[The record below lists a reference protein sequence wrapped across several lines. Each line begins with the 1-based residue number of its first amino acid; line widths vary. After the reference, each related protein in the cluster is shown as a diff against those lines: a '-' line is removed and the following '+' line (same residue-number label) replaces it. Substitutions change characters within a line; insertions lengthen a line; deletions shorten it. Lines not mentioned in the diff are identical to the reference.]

1 MSNPKKKSTGDNTVA
16 TDYAIEED
24 VVVVSDDRTG
34 GVSQVSVSITLS
46 TKALGADA
54 FIKLEEV
61 YTFNDLVIEGEAIV
75 RRSSIAE
82 ILRDQAIDEAKAL
95 VEAYRE
101 EIANAPKGA
110 VSVHPVNP
118 VAAAGTQAGS
128 VAPAFSGPQATV
140 AVANGAT
147 PAPAG
152 GAQWMSVP
160 SKFGDGELRFITTAS
175 YPSSQL
181 EAEVGNWL
189 RQHGLNPDAFK
200 VWDNR
205 SGAKGLEAGVPNGC
219 VAAVKVSK
227 DAQSFVQGDIANQ
240 AIARVKFNSNGSLY
254 IWLTKEAEA
263 AIKYGA
269 LNGVKLEA

>member
-1 MSNPKKKSTGDNTVA
+1 MSNSKKQAADNSVA
-16 TDYAIEED
+16 TNYSIEED
-24 VVVVSDDRTG
+24 VAVIPNPQG

-54 FIKLEEV
+54 FLKLEEIYDFGTPV
-61 YTFNDLVIEGEAIV
+61 SDGEAIV
-75 RRSSIAE
+75 RRSEMID
-82 ILRDQAIDEAKAL
+82 ILRDQVILEAKNVVDA
-95 VEAYRE
+95 VRE
-101 EIANAPKGA
+101 VVATTPKGS

-118 VAAAGTQAGS
+118 VVASGTQTGS
-128 VAPAFSGPQATV
+128 VSPAFSGAKATV

-147 PAPAG
+147 PAPVG
-152 GAQWMSVP
+152 GAQWASVP

-175 YPSSQL
+175 YPTSQL

-205 SGAKGLEAGVPNGC
+205 PGAKGLEAGVPNGC
-219 VAAVKVSK
+219 VAAVKVGK

-254 IWLTKEAEA
+254 IWLTKEADA
-263 AIKYGA
+263 ALKYGA

>member
-1 MSNPKKKSTGDNTVA
+1 MSNKSNPA
-16 TDYAIEED
+16 TNYSIE
-24 VVVVSDDRTG
+24 DDAVIIANPAG

-54 FIKLEEV
+54 FIKLEETYDFGTPV
-61 YTFNDLVIEGEAIV
+61 NEGEAVI
-75 RRSSIAE
+75 RRSDMID
-82 ILRDQAIDEAKAL
+82 ILRDQVIMEAKNVVDA
-95 VEAYRE
+95 VREAV
-101 EIANAPKGA
+101 ATTPKGA

-118 VAAAGTQAGS
+118 VSASGAQAGS

-140 AVANGAT
+140 AVANGAA

-152 GAQWMSVP
+152 GAAWMSVP

-205 SGAKGLEAGVPNGC
+205 PGAKGLEAGVPNGC
-219 VAAVKVSK
+219 VAAVKIAK
-227 DAQSFVQGDIANQ
+227 DAQSFVPSDISNQ
-240 AIARVKFNSNGSLY
+240 AIARVKFNNNGSLY

-269 LNGVKLEA
+269 LDGVKLEA

>member
-1 MSNPKKKSTGDNTVA
+1 MSNKNNSNYVASDFTIEDDTVVINNPA
-16 TDYAIEED
+16 
-24 VVVVSDDRTG
+24 G

-54 FIKLEEV
+54 FIKLEETYDFGTPV
-61 YTFNDLVIEGEAIV
+61 NDGAAVV
-75 RRSSIAE
+75 RRAE
-82 ILRDQAIDEAKAL
+82 MVDILRDQVIAEAKTVVDA
-95 VEAYRE
+95 VREA
-101 EIANAPKGA
+101 IATTPKGS

-118 VAAAGTQAGS
+118 ISASGAQAGS
-128 VAPAFSGPQATV
+128 VAPVFSGPQATV
-140 AVANGAT
+140 AVANGAA

-160 SKFGDGELRFITTAS
+160 SKFGDGELRFITTAT

-181 EAEVGNWL
+181 EAEVGKWL

-205 SGAKGLEAGVPNGC
+205 PGQKGLEAGVPNGC
-219 VAAVKVSK
+219 VAAVKISK
-227 DAQSFVQGDIANQ
+227 DAQSYVPADISNQ

-269 LNGVKLEA
+269 LDGIKLEA

>member
-1 MSNPKKKSTGDNTVA
+1 MSNKNDSNYIASDFTIEDDVA
-16 TDYAIEED
+16 IINNPE
-24 VVVVSDDRTG
+24 G
-34 GVSQVSVSITLS
+34 GVSSVSVSITLS

-54 FIKLEEV
+54 FIKLEE
-61 YTFNDLVIEGEAIV
+61 TFEFGFLANDSAAVA
-75 RRSSIAE
+75 RRAE
-82 ILRDQAIDEAKAL
+82 MVDILRDQVIMEAKGV
-95 VEAYRE
+95 VEAVRE
-101 EIANAPKGA
+101 AVATTPKGS
-110 VSVHPVNP
+110 VSIHPVNA
-118 VAAAGTQAGS
+118 VSASGAQAGS

-140 AVANGAT
+140 AVANGAA

-160 SKFGDGELRFITTAS
+160 SKFGDGELRFITTATYS
-175 YPSSQL
+175 SSQL

-205 SGAKGLEAGVPNGC
+205 PGAKGLEAGVPNGC
-219 VAAVKVSK
+219 VAAIKISK
-227 DAQSFVQGDIANQ
+227 EAQAYVAGDIANQ
-240 AIARVKFNSNGSLY
+240 AIGRVKFNNNGSLY

-269 LNGVKLEA
+269 LDGVKLEA

>member
-1 MSNPKKKSTGDNTVA
+1 MSNKNNPA
-16 TDYAIEED
+16 TNYSIEED
-24 VVVVSDDRTG
+24 AVVIANPTG

-54 FIKLEEV
+54 FIKLEET
-61 YTFNDLVIEGEAIV
+61 YDFGTPVIESEAII
-75 RRSSIAE
+75 RRSDMVE
-82 ILRDQAIDEAKAL
+82 ILRDQAIIEAKN
-95 VEAYRE
+95 VVDAYRE
-101 EIANAPKGA
+101 AVASTPKGA

-140 AVANGAT
+140 AVANGAA

-152 GAQWMSVP
+152 GAQWASVP

-175 YPSSQL
+175 YSTSLL

-205 SGAKGLEAGVPNGC
+205 PGARGLEAGVPNGC

-227 DAQSFVQGDIANQ
+227 DAQAYVQGDIANQ

>member
-1 MSNPKKKSTGDNTVA
+1 MSNNKKATNNNVA
-16 TDYAIEED
+16 TNYSIEED
-24 VVVVSDDRTG
+24 AVVISNPQG

-54 FIKLEEV
+54 FIKLEETYDFGTAV
-61 YTFNDLVIEGEAIV
+61 TDGEAIV
-75 RRSSIAE
+75 RRSQMVE
-82 ILRDQAIDEAKAL
+82 ILRDQAIEEAKA
-95 VEAYRE
+95 VVDVVRE
-101 EIANAPKGA
+101 EIAKTPKGS

-118 VAAAGTQAGS
+118 VSVSGAQAGS

-140 AVANGAT
+140 AVANGAA
-147 PAPAG
+147 PASAG

-160 SKFGDGELRFITTAS
+160 SKFGDGELRFITTATYS
-175 YPSSQL
+175 TSQL
-181 EAEVGNWL
+181 EGEVGNWL

-205 SGAKGLEAGVPNGC
+205 PGQKGLEAGVPNGC
-219 VAAVKVSK
+219 VAAVKIAK

-254 IWLTKEAEA
+254 IWLTKEADA
-263 AIKYGA
+263 ALKYGA

>member
-1 MSNPKKKSTGDNTVA
+1 MSNNKKKATDNSVA
-16 TDYAIEED
+16 TNYSIEED
-24 VVVVSDDRTG
+24 VAVIPNPQG

-54 FIKLEEV
+54 FLKVEET
-61 YTFNDLVIEGEAIV
+61 YDFGIPATDADAIV
-75 RRSSIAE
+75 RRSE
-82 ILRDQAIDEAKAL
+82 MVDILRDQVIAEAKNL
-95 VEAYRE
+95 VDAVRE
-101 EIANAPKGA
+101 EIAATPKGA

-118 VAAAGTQAGS
+118 VSASGTQAGTIS
-128 VAPAFSGPQATV
+128 PAFSGAQATV

-152 GAQWMSVP
+152 GAQWASVP

-175 YPSSQL
+175 YSTSLL

-205 SGAKGLEAGVPNGC
+205 PGARGLEAGVPNGC

-227 DAQSFVQGDIANQ
+227 EAQNYVQGDIANQ
-240 AIARVKFNSNGSLY
+240 AIARVKFNANGSLY
-254 IWLTKEAEA
+254 IWLTKEADA
-263 AIKYGA
+263 ALKYGA

>member
-1 MSNPKKKSTGDNTVA
+1 MSNNKKATDNSVA
-16 TDYAIEED
+16 TNYNIEED
-24 VVVVSDDRTG
+24 VVYIDSPS

-54 FIKLEEV
+54 FLKLEET
-61 YTFNDLVIEGEAIV
+61 YDFGTPANDGAAIV
-75 RRSSIAE
+75 RRSE
-82 ILRDQAIDEAKAL
+82 MVDILRDQVIAEAKNL
-95 VEAYRE
+95 VDAVRE
-101 EIANAPKGA
+101 VVATTPKGS

-118 VAAAGTQAGS
+118 VSVSGAQAGG
-128 VAPAFSGPQATV
+128 VAPAFSGPQATL
-140 AVANGAT
+140 AVANGAA
-147 PAPAG
+147 PASAG

-160 SKFGDGELRFITTAS
+160 SKFGDGELRFITTATYS
-175 YPSSQL
+175 TSQL
-181 EAEVGNWL
+181 EGEVGNWL

-205 SGAKGLEAGVPNGC
+205 PGQKGLEAGVPNGC
-219 VAAVKVSK
+219 VAAVKIAK

-254 IWLTKEAEA
+254 IWLTKEADA
-263 AIKYGA
+263 ALKYGA